1 MQELSKALLIKL
13 LKMSVY
19 HGQLDGL
26 VEHCNQVLKGIL
38 TKRAVQVQTTE
49 TTQRSPLKSHE
60 HHWVSFL
67 SSGCMASSQSC
78 SILGL
83 GEGKLQLSAPQI
95 VVW

>member
-1 MQELSKALLIKL
+1 MQELSKALLIIL
-13 LKMSVY
+13 LNMSVY

-26 VEHCNQVLKGIL
+26 VDHCNQVLKGIL
-38 TKRAVQVQTTE
+38 TKRAVQLQTTE
-49 TTQRSPLKSHE
+49 TSQHSPLKSRE

-67 SSGCMASSQSC
+67 SSGCMASSQPC

-83 GEGKLQLSAPQI
+83 GEGKLQPSAPQI